1 MTVKLGLFGLH
12 GEFPALVAA
21 ARQAEALGIDAV
33 LFGEHHGAPQ
43 NRFPA
48 LLNLLSALAASTT
61 SIRLGSSII
70 LSALGNPVRIAE
82 EAAQVDVISNGRLI
96 LGLGLGYQ
104 PADFQHFGVPFAQ
117 RRSRFEEGIEVIRRA
132 WSERPF
138 SFSGRRYQFDA
149 VSVYPAPVQQP
160 RPEIWLAG
168 WTLPGV
174 RRAAQLGDAWVTDP
188 IQSRTALRAMGR
200 EYADACAIAGTRPR
214 TVLMREILI
223 ARSREEALDT
233 YGAGILAT
241 YRYYWRN
248 GAFNTEWDDWARA
261 ISAPAQITLEG
272 VLRERVIAGSPAECA
287 TQVREWADATGAE
300 YVQLV
305 IPARTGAASTDR
317 EAIDLIG
324 REVLPALQGSLASA
338 AGPGATAP

>member
-1 MTVKLGLFGLH
+1 
-12 GEFPALVAA
+12 VAA
-21 ARQAEALGIDAV
+21 TRRAEALGIDAV

-48 LLNLLSALAASTT
+48 LLNLLSAVAASTST
-61 SIRLGSSII
+61 IRLGTSVL
-70 LSALGNPVRIAE
+70 LSALNNPVRIAE
-82 EAAQVDVISNGRLI
+82 EAAQVDVIANGRLI

-104 PADFQHFGVPFAQ
+104 PEDFQHFGVPFAQ
-117 RRSRFEEGIEVIRRA
+117 RRSRFEEGVEVIRRA

-138 SFSGRRYQFDA
+138 SFHGRRFQFES

-174 RRAAQLGDAWVTDP
+174 RRAARLGDAWVTDP
-188 IQSRTALRAMGR
+188 IQTLSGLQAMGHV
-200 EYADACAIAGTRPR
+200 YAEACLEAGTRPR

-223 ARSREEALDT
+223 ARSRAEALEA
-233 YGAGILAT
+233 YGEGILAT

-248 GAFNTEWDDWARA
+248 GAFNMEWDDWARA
-261 ISAPAQITLEG
+261 ITAPEQMTLEDA
-272 VLRERVIAGSPAECA
+272 LRERVIVGSPDECA
-287 TQVREWADATGAE
+287 AQVRAWAEATNAD

-305 IPARTGAASTDR
+305 IPARRGEASTNH

-324 REVLPALQGSLASA
+324 REVLPALQR
-338 AGPGATAP
+338 P

>member
-1 MTVKLGLFGLH
+1 MAVGIGLFGLH

-61 SIRLGSSII
+61 TIRLGTSVV
-70 LSALGNPVRIAE
+70 LSALENPVRLAE
-82 EAAQVDVISNGRLI
+82 EAAQVDVISGGRLI

-117 RRSRFEEGIEVIRRA
+117 RRSRFEEGLEVLRRA

-138 SFSGRRYQFDA
+138 SFSGRRYRFEG
-149 VSVYPAPVQQP
+149 VSVYPQPLQQP
-160 RPEIWLAG
+160 HPPIWLAG
-168 WTLPGV
+168 WTVAGV
-174 RRAAQLGDAWVTDP
+174 RRAARLGDAWVTDP
-188 IQSRTALRAMGR
+188 IQSRAALRAMTE
-200 EYADACAIAGTRPR
+200 EYRAACAAAGTTPR
-214 TVLMREILI
+214 VALMREILI
-223 ARSREEALDT
+223 APSRDQALGI
-233 YGAGILAT
+233 YGPGLLAT

-248 GAFNTEWDDWARA
+248 GAFNTEWDAWART
-261 ISAPAQITLEG
+261 ITAPEQITLEA
-272 VLRERVIAGSPAECA
+272 VLRERVVAGSPAECA
-287 TQVREWADATGAE
+287 EQIREWVDATGAE

-305 IPARTGAASTDR
+305 IPARPGSPSTDPG
-317 EAIDLIG
+317 AIDLIG
-324 REVLPALQGSLASA
+324 RELLPALQRR
-338 AGPGATAP
+338 